1 MILRKLFI
9 VALVTIVLYGAVQ
22 IAAAAEEGTD
32 FNANIGIREN
42 LFLNVGKRVA
52 VRISAGDAIEGTIVR
67 VGDQSVQLSKLSGR
81 DYYDAI
87 VRIDRIEAIIF
98 KAR

>member
-1 MILRKLFI
+1 MVAVVLAALF
-9 VALVTIVLYGAVQ
+9 GAGQ
-22 IAAAAEEGTD
+22 FAAAAEEGTD
-32 FNANIGIREN
+32 FNAFIGIREN
-42 LFLNVGKRVA
+42 LLLNVGKRVA
-52 VRISAGDAIEGTIVR
+52 VKITAGDAIEGTIVK
-67 VGDQSVQLSKLSGR
+67 VGDHAVHLSKLSGR